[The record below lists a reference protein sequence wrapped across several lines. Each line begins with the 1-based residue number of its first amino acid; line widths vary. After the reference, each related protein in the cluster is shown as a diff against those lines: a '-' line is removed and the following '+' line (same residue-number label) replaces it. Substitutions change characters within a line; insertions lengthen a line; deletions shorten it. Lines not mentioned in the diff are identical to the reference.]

1 MAKKPGNKKLE
12 VLIERAISQKLDLS
26 QEYNPVPKPQSKA
39 KQKRPLTRQSK

>member
-12 VLIERAISQKLDLS
+12 VFVERAISRKLDLS
-26 QEYNPVPKPQSKA
+26 REYNPVPKPQSKA